1 MCQPHLWQL
10 RQQDTAFG
18 GLSLDLCVQVLRG
31 DLPVGANCIQL
42 CVGLKM
48 TPFVASSAAPVSVYK
63 TRGLA
68 DTWNTGWKNLTA
80 EPRGHTRAG
89 FAPVTVTGSQ
99 NHLGWERSSR
109 STIKSQKTNAT
120 RLYTKT
126 GLSPAPPQARAAQAL
141 PQVQLHISL
150 TLGTADVTWKWQF
163 PHKPQSLQAAFHP
176 SAILS

>member
-31 DLPVGANCIQL
+31 DLPVGANYIQL

-48 TPFVASSAAPVSVYK
+48 TLFVASSAAPVSVYK

-68 DTWNTGWKNLTA
+68 DTWNMGWKNLTA

-99 NHLGWERSSR
+99 NHLGWERSSP
-109 STIKSQKTNAT
+109 TNNPTLASLPKVT
-120 RLYTKT
+120 PLEENA
-126 GLSPAPPQARAAQAL
+126 GNAQ
-141 PQVQLHISL
+141 QNFIFI
-150 TLGTADVTWKWQF
+150 D
-163 PHKPQSLQAAFHP
+163 
-176 SAILS
+176 INDII